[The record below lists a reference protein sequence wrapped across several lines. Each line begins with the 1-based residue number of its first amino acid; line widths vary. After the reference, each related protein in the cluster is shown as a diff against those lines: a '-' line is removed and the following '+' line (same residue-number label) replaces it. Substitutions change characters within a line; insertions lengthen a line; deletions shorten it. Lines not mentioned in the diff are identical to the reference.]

1 VCGVFCFSLWLFI
14 GFWLNG
20 NKIMFLSNFIL
31 GGIEDQV
38 GIYLIH
44 LWKGNSISFIGA
56 PFGSDFGSF
65 WQSNEPIFTFF
76 YRGLAS
82 FFSNIVLFTNLF
94 VVASAFLTF
103 VVSLK
108 LFRYLKLDFYVSTAL
123 ALIFTFSS
131 YFYMHVG
138 IHPQLLQIWLLPLF
152 MIFLFSW
159 MDKIKL
165 GFVAKES
172 ILLGLILGLAVLI
185 SNYLGYFL
193 LLFFACFVICS
204 FIVSGFFK
212 FKSFALNLALMFGV
226 FSALVSPFL
235 LPYVK
240 ANYLEGRNNPFVVV
254 DPSAKSRA
262 LEDFQN
268 FSSRPWYFILP
279 PLGNPWLGRTI
290 TGPVLKFLKEDWGYF
305 LADDYFPKEH
315 GADYLGI
322 INLLLFITAAFFAV
336 GRALQNLELKIG
348 NFKQIYDES
357 SLRLVSTLCL
367 TIFLLFLFT
376 FPPFFTVGGHKVYTL
391 GFVLYKLFPMF
402 RVTARL
408 GVVILLCVL
417 IVNGTFLSRL
427 FNHLRGVSV
436 GRLII
441 LACLLFTLLE
451 FYVPISIFDTSKVPA
466 VYEYLSKVGGETTFD
481 FVGPNGRAGHYTG
494 PDIVAVYPS
503 GRAEDVYWITIHK
516 KGLINP
522 RMYGDA
528 QYGFSSEVFT
538 KELPTRRGLDE
549 AKSLGVSYVV
559 FWKGRG
565 DFNAAL
571 DFFKSNLHV
580 EKEFSDSVLFKL

>member
-1 VCGVFCFSLWLFI
+1 
-14 GFWLNG
+14 
-20 NKIMFLSNFIL
+20 MFLSNFIL

-357 SLRLVSTLCL
+357 SLRLVLTLCL

-376 FPPFFTVGGHKVYTL
+376 FPPFFTIGGHKVYTL

-417 IVNGTFLSRL
+417 VVNGIFMQNLIDKILNSKSEILNKFRRL
-427 FNHLRGVSV
+427 
-436 GRLII
+436 
-441 LACLLFTLLE
+441 LALYLMLTLLE
-451 FYVPISIFDTSKVPA
+451 SYVPISVFDTTRVPDIYTYVSRMDEQA
-466 VYEYLSKVGGETTFD
+466 SFD
-481 FVGPNGRAGHYTG
+481 FKGPNGLSGHYAG
-494 PDIVAVYPS
+494 PFIIAVYPS
-503 GRAEDVYWITIHK
+503 GRAEDVYWISVHK

-522 RMYGDA
+522 RMYENAG
-528 QYGFSSEVFT
+528 YGFSSESLT
-538 KELPTRRGLDE
+538 KGLPTDE
-549 AKSLGVSYVV
+549 GISRAKVLGVSYLV
-559 FWKGRG
+559 FWKNRG
-565 DFNAAL
+565 GSDMDL
-571 DFFKSNLHV
+571 DFFKKNLV
-580 EKEFSDSVLFKL
+580 LEKEFSDSILFKL